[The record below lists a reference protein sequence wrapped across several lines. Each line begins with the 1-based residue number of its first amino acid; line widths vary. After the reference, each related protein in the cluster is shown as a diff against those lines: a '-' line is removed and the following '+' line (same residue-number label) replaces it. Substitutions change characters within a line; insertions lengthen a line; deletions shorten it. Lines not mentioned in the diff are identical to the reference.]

1 MNAFALPGGYI
12 YVNRGVIERADKM
25 DELAGVMGHE
35 IGHVVKR
42 HSVKQM
48 QTQQG
53 ANIGIALTCVLTHVC
68 DSDASQAAIQVG
80 GAAVFAKFS
89 RQDEQEADEEGF
101 KNVIRAGISPKGLV
115 SFFQKLMA
123 EEKGGGSPVDA
134 WFSDHPLTQ
143 DRIADIQKLDRREG
157 SGDPQDA
164 HRGHEGL
171 SRVQGSGARAA
182 SGPEAEGSDALAVSA
197 RGSRCR
203 RRASRSCRRRCARG
217 SEGRCAGSACRACST
232 GEAATGTLVR
242 FCQFA
247 PPSFDHCTSVRAAL
261 SSVGVRAGDARRDLG
276 DRDHVGEIAFRG
288 DDRRGVGLGPSVGAR
303 CSGEAQ
309 ARDHGLGGGEDS
321 PAHVRSDDRAHRRH
335 SMVTTRVRRWK

>member
-1 MNAFALPGGYI
+1 MRRTIALMTLCAVVAGCAVSTQQEVQMGQQYSTQLNSTLPVVTDAAVEAYVNQLGNSIAKLTGRSDLDWHFFVVNTDVVNAFALPGGYI

-53 ANIGIALTCVLTHVC
+53 ANIGIALTCVLTDVC

-134 WFSDHPLTQ
+134 WFSDHPLTE
-143 DRIADIQKLDRREG
+143 DRIADIQKLIDAKDPAILRTLTEDTKAYHDFKDRVHAL
-157 SGDPQDA
+157 PP
-164 HRGHEGL
+164 
-171 SRVQGSGARAA
+171 
-182 SGPEAEGSDALAVSA
+182 GPKPK
-197 RGSRCR
+197 
-203 RRASRSCRRRCARG
+203 
-217 SEGRCAGSACRACST
+217 
-232 GEAATGTLVR
+232 AAT
-242 FCQFA
+242 Q
-247 PPSFDHCTSVRAAL
+247 
-261 SSVGVRAGDARRDLG
+261 
-276 DRDHVGEIAFRG
+276 
-288 DDRRGVGLGPSVGAR
+288 
-303 CSGEAQ
+303 
-309 ARDHGLGGGEDS
+309 
-321 PAHVRSDDRAHRRH
+321 
-335 SMVTTRVRRWK
+335 